1 MLSNESLEP
10 ACQKP
15 ASRQSERFPARSA
28 DLQRPLGNVSVLISP
43 CVNSRIKLVLFQHV
57 SWWARGSR
65 GVCPPGYVCDFSQNT
80 VRIYIEYYNRSES
93 KRRYVLFLKGTKHF
107 GYYDAEDRSWQFS
120 KAGKKTISVRS
131 YDARIY

>member
-1 MLSNESLEP
+1 MSSWNP
-10 ACQKP
+10 
-15 ASRQSERFPARSA
+15 RARSRPPGRA
-28 DLQRPLGNVSVLISP
+28 SAFPLALPDLQRPLGNVSVLISP
-43 CVNSRIKLVLFQHV
+43 CVNSRIKLVLFQQV
-57 SWWARGSR
+57 SRWARGSR
-65 GVCPPGYVCDFSQNT
+65 GVCPPGYLCDFSQNT